1 MCAALHF
8 VRWALALGLFV
19 PLAARPA
26 EPPPG
31 VDWSVAVE
39 ALAATQAADGTVQF
53 EIVAVSDVAAAEEF
67 VYSVRFTNL
76 TEQAVDGVRV
86 TSAIP
91 PSLRYV
97 AASATGPGSLPLFS
111 VDGGLTFGAPGE
123 LVVVANEQLRIAA
136 PDDYTH
142 VRWLLV
148 APLEGGATGFVRFRA
163 TRR

>member
-1 MCAALHF
+1 M
-8 VRWALALGLFV
+8 VGLLV
-19 PLAARPA
+19 PLAALAA
-26 EPPPG
+26 EVPPG
-31 VDWSVAVE
+31 VEWSVAVE
-39 ALAATQAADGTVQF
+39 ALAATRGTDGTARF
-53 EIVAVSDVAAAEEF
+53 EIVAASDIAAAEEF

-123 LVVVANEQLRIAA
+123 LVVVANEQLRAA
-136 PDDYTH
+136 VPDDYTH

>member
-1 MCAALHF
+1 MRRALHF
-8 VRWALALGLFV
+8 MRSALTLGLLT
-19 PLAARPA
+19 PLAALPA

-31 VDWSVAVE
+31 VEWSVAVE

-53 EIVAVSDVAAAEEF
+53 EIVATSDVAAAVEL
-67 VYSVRFTNL
+67 VYSVRFTNVSG
-76 TEQAVDGVRV
+76 QAVDGVRV

-97 AASATGPGSLPLFS
+97 VASATGPGSLPLFS

-123 LVVVANEQLRIAA
+123 LVVVANEQLRAA
-136 PDDYTH
+136 EPADYTH
-142 VRWLLV
+142 VRWLLA